1 MPDKVDFKRTLD
13 HYQAKAGEFR
23 LVEVPAT
30 RYLMVD
36 GQGDPN
42 TAPEYEQAL

>member
-1 MPDKVDFKRTLD
+1 MLD
-13 HYQAKAGEFR
+13 
-23 LVEVPAT
+23 VPPL

-42 TAPEYEQAL
+42 TAPEYVQALERLSPLAYTIKLVSERELSRD